1 MGRQRWVYR
10 LEPPTF
16 PEEFPQRL
24 ERFKEASGFSW
35 RGLARKLC
43 IDIRLVKRWR
53 NGARPDSANLIALF
67 SLAAG
72 MGLLHLLLPGVD
84 DPELGPSAPKD
95 R

>member
-1 MGRQRWVYR
+1 M
-10 LEPPTF
+10 EPPTF

-67 SLAAG
+67 NLAAW
-72 MGLLHLLLPGVD
+72 MGLLHLLLPA
-84 DPELGPSAPKD
+84 LGESDEPNSSD
-95 R
+95 GQ

>member
-1 MGRQRWVYR
+1 M
-10 LEPPTF
+10 
-16 PEEFPQRL
+16 

-53 NGARPDSANLIALF
+53 KGARPDSANLVALF

-72 MGLLHLLLPGVD
+72 MGLLHLLLPEVILKENRGIIY
-84 DPELGPSAPKD
+84 LITHYSWNNL
-95 R
+95 